1 MGTRFDAIIVGAG
14 PAGATAAAL
23 LARAGWSVALVEKQS
38 FPRRKVCGEC
48 IAASNLALLDAI
60 GIGTRFAELAGP
72 ELRRVVLMHGADAV
86 AAALPAGQHPGH
98 RHGRALGREALDTL
112 LLNQARSSGAQ
123 VFQPASVQ
131 AIEGDPGAWRCT
143 LRGPPGADAVVLE
156 SRCVIAA
163 NGSWEALPSERLPR
177 RERRAASDLFAFKA
191 NFNSAAIAPGDLAVL
206 GFAGGYGGMVQADAG
221 ITTVACCIRRDRLD
235 AMRRSTPDVAAGAA
249 VQALLER
256 EVAGVKATLAPAQRD
271 GPWLAAGPLAPGIR
285 LRSDDRILRIGNAA
299 GEAHPIIGE
308 GMSMA
313 LQSAWLLA
321 GLLIAS
327 TLPGST
333 PPPDLAAVYARRW
346 RREFAPRLALAAGF
360 AHLAMRPA
368 GAGALIALARRWPG
382 LLTQGARWG
391 GKVRCAVDRATIQA
405 HDTRS
410 DRSCG
415 PAAADRVKAT
425 P

>member
-1 MGTRFDAIIVGAG
+1 MDAVFDTLVVGAG
-14 PAGATAAAL
+14 PAGATAATL
-23 LARAGWSVALVEKQS
+23 LARAGWSVALVEKQA

-60 GIGTRFAELAGP
+60 GIGTRFAEVAGP
-72 ELRRVVLMHGADAV
+72 ELRRVVLMNGVDAV
-86 AAALPAGQHPGH
+86 VAALPAAAHAQH
-98 RHGRALGREALDTL
+98 RYGRALGREALDTL
-112 LLNQARSSGAQ
+112 LLDEARTSGAQ

-131 AIEGDPGAWRCT
+131 AIDDGPGAWRCT
-143 LRGPPGADAVVLE
+143 VRGSSGAAVQVLH

-163 NGSWEALPSERLPR
+163 HGSWEALASERAPR
-177 RERRAASDLFAFKA
+177 RVRRGAGDLFAFKA
-191 NFNSAAIAPGDLAVL
+191 NFTSAAIAPGDLAVL
-206 GFAGGYGGMVQADAG
+206 GFPGGYGGMVQADG
-221 ITTVACCIRRDRLD
+221 GLTTVACCIRRDRLD
-235 AMRRSTPDVAAGAA
+235 ALRRSTPAVAAGAA

-256 EVAGVKATLAPAQRD
+256 EVAGVKAALAPARRD

-327 TLPGST
+327 TPPGTT
-333 PPPDLAAVYARRW
+333 PPPDIAASYARRW

-391 GKVRCAVDRATIQA
+391 GKVRCAVDRATIAA
-405 HDTRS
+405 HGTRS
-410 DRSCG
+410 GRSCG
-415 PAAADRVKAT
+415 PAPEDRMKAT